1 MVNKDMNFK
10 AQDLLNMNP
19 LLIDRVRLAIMA
31 ALNATKK
38 SLEFTELLTT
48 LELSRG
54 NLAGHLRKLEDG
66 EFIEVQKE
74 FVDRKPKTTYRCTS
88 KGKKEF
94 ERYVNYMEAMIRGLK

>member
-1 MVNKDMNFK
+1 MIFK

-48 LELSRG
+48 R
-54 NLAGHLRKLEDG
+54 
-66 EFIEVQKE
+66 
-74 FVDRKPKTTYRCTS
+74 
-88 KGKKEF
+88 
-94 ERYVNYMEAMIRGLK
+94 